1 MNMKSDSNWDRMY
14 KIWINILALSW
25 LVFAGIS
32 VALIVS
38 QSFKLGIF
46 FAVLTFV
53 NVIAVFVLAG
63 VDTYRRGGKN
73 ALLDFTIDM
82 LERLNRRS
90 DNK

>member
-53 NVIAVFVLAG
+53 NVIA
-63 VDTYRRGGKN
+63 
-73 ALLDFTIDM
+73 ALLDFTMDI
-82 LERLNRRS
+82 LERLNRR
-90 DNK
+90 DDKH